1 LNSASGDY
9 SAVGG
14 GRRNTA
20 SDTCATVGGGYSNT
34 ASDSCATV
42 GGGVGNYASGEKATI
57 PGGCRNTASGAVAT
71 VGGGGWNTASGDRA
85 TVPGGRYNDAT
96 GNYSFAAGQRAKAY
110 HIGAFV
116 WADSTNIDFTSSAI
130 NQFNVRASGGVRM
143 FTNAAATL
151 GAQLLPNA
159 TAWTALS
166 DSTTKRNI
174 RRVNTKDILE
184 RVAALP
190 ISQWS
195 YKGADPSIEHI
206 GPMAQDFWKLFHLG
220 EDSLGISTIDPDGIA
235 LAAIQEL
242 QKENAELRAQNNR
255 LQERLEKVEV
265 QLQQLTNQKTTTTEQ
280 ANLINRSR

>member
-1 LNSASGDY
+1 
-9 SAVGG
+9 
-14 GRRNTA
+14 
-20 SDTCATVGGGYSNT
+20 
-34 ASDSCATV
+34 
-42 GGGVGNYASGEKATI
+42 
-57 PGGCRNTASGAVAT
+57 
-71 VGGGGWNTASGDRA
+71 
-85 TVPGGRYNDAT
+85 VPGGRYNDAT